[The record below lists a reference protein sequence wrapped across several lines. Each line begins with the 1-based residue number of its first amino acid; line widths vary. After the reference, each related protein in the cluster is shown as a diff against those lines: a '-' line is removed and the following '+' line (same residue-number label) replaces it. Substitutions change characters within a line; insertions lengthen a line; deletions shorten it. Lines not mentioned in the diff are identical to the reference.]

1 VLRALTCSPPQR
13 AFVRTVSLG
22 LQISERRLG
31 ADGARTF
38 VCMTPVA
45 VSHGPLRADC
55 EFNG

>member
-1 VLRALTCSPPQR
+1 
-13 AFVRTVSLG
+13 VRTVSLG
-22 LQISERRLG
+22 LQISERRFG